1 MIWVLVPLVAII
13 SWAFVESAKHRSA
26 GSDAKLLIEALADQ
40 LDEATEERDQLRKR
54 LENLE
59 AIVTGDSYEL
69 EEEART
75 AGMSRID
82 PPLLDGEPSSDEQ
95 EAEQLAKRVRD
106 R

>member
-1 MIWVLVPLVAII
+1 
-13 SWAFVESAKHRSA
+13 
-26 GSDAKLLIEALADQ
+26 
-40 LDEATEERDQLRKR
+40 
-54 LENLE
+54 NLE